1 MPRAFCV
8 LVHEQRFDCKAN
20 KLEHNMKNF
29 QVMVG
34 PQASIDGLKT
44 ILKPFEG
51 QKWEV
56 VVREQAL

>member
-1 MPRAFCV
+1 
-8 LVHEQRFDCKAN
+8 
-20 KLEHNMKNF
+20 MKNF

-44 ILKPFEG
+44 ILKPFQD